1 MSRDALRTVARVL
14 GWAISLACLVYLVR
28 LAVRHAAD
36 LPKPPSV
43 GWAAVGIT
51 GAVALHVLTLIAGG
65 AAWKLLLA
73 ACEAPARLRLAAGI
87 HLLSQPAKYL
97 PGNVGQLAGRVA
109 LGKRHGLALAPLLQT
124 LALEAAGVI
133 SAAVACLLAAVAAG
147 AIAAPAWLPERSVLT
162 ALAAAGLIIE
172 AIALAGWVRRHPGR
186 GTALAQALLLYLG
199 IFGLYGIAAHLLLR
213 TVLGQSTGASL
224 LLALTGAFAAAWIG
238 GFFTPGAP
246 AGLGVREALLV
257 GLLTPQLGP
266 EAALGLAVAFRLVTT
281 LGDAVGF
288 VAGLVML
295 RGLSTAG

>member
-1 MSRDALRTVARVL
+1 
-14 GWAISLACLVYLVR
+14 
-28 LAVRHAAD
+28 
-36 LPKPPSV
+36 
-43 GWAAVGIT
+43 
-51 GAVALHVLTLIAGG
+51 
-65 AAWKLLLA
+65 
-73 ACEAPARLRLAAGI
+73 
-87 HLLSQPAKYL
+87 
-97 PGNVGQLAGRVA
+97 
-109 LGKRHGLALAPLLQT
+109 
-124 LALEAAGVI
+124 LEAAGVI

-162 ALAAAGLIIE
+162 ALAAAGLLVE
-172 AIALAGWVRRHPGR
+172 AIALAGWIRRHPGR

-199 IFGLYGIAAHLLLR
+199 IFGLYGLAAHLLLR
-213 TVLGQSTGASL
+213 TVLGQPLGPS

-295 RGLSTAG
+295 RGISAPPTASTGYTPDSSGS